1 MEKLKAAKKVA
12 PDGGWGWMATFGV
25 SLVNLATRSIE
36 PSFGLLFGDLLT
48 DLQVGTTGA
57 AVIISALDVMMNFSG
72 LFVGP
77 LLKEFSYRKVAIA
90 GSLLCWIGLAL
101 TSPATSMAHIL
112 ATYSVINGIGV
123 GLATSAAFVALNHY
137 FAKKRGQAVGL
148 SMAGTALGMLIM
160 PQLVR
165 ILLELYDFRGA
176 VLVLSGMALHATVG
190 AMLLQP
196 IKWHLR
202 EEEVDIEMV
211 EATPAMGIILEQE
224 DDGDNDSLPEIKSLL
239 FPRRIGSERK
249 HSDSGTIAGSGS
261 AGLAG
266 GATAVGAGTV
276 NGSGGLPGG
285 PIGLPKRPTFPRIT
299 SSVSIQNGPPS
310 AGALG
315 MRTRPSFPR
324 IASTAS
330 MGLALRKRRESVVSQ
345 LSTLDFTGSG
355 SCMHI
360 HVDTGDAD
368 AEDVDYQIIRRVNTH
383 VGVSLNSFARV
394 PSRTG
399 SRRKME
405 TVKSELGLEMV
416 KPKVSFLQRFTALM
430 DVGLLRDP
438 IYLNILF
445 GLSIFYVAEM
455 NFKMVTPFFM
465 ASLGFDKSETAF
477 VLSVSALTDIAAR
490 IIVPPIGDRLKLR
503 KRYIF
508 MVSLIFVAISRSIVA
523 HQQTYIQVMTWLSI
537 TGFFRGIALANFTL
551 CVSEYSS
558 LEKLPAAFGWHM
570 VGKGVFVI
578 LFGPLIGAIRDW
590 TDSYAI
596 CIHSQSFCI
605 FLCIAA
611 WSVELLLK
619 RCRPKK
625 ITEAIPSPNPA
636 V

>member
-1 MEKLKAAKKVA
+1 METIKAAKQVA

-25 SLVNLATRSIE
+25 SMVNLATRSIE

-57 AVIISALDVMMNFSG
+57 AIIISALDVMMNLSG

-90 GSLLCWIGLAL
+90 GSLLCGLGLAL
-101 TSPATSMAHIL
+101 TSPATSMPHIL

-165 ILLELYDFRGA
+165 ILLELYGFRGA
-176 VLVLSGMALHATVG
+176 VLVLSGIALHATVG

-196 IKWHLR
+196 IKWHLK
-202 EEEVDIEMV
+202 EEEVDIELV
-211 EATPAMGIILEQE
+211 ESAPPMGIILEQE
-224 DDGDNDSLPEIKSLL
+224 DDDNDSLPEIRSLL
-239 FPRRIGSERK
+239 FPRRMGSERK
-249 HSDSGTIAGSGS
+249 QSDGGSLVPVGTPPAPP
-261 AGLAG
+261 AVPVTNG
-266 GATAVGAGTV
+266 GGVALPP
-276 NGSGGLPGG
+276 SGGVSPAIS
-285 PIGLPKRPTFPRIT
+285 IGLPKRPTFPRIT
-299 SSVSIQNGPPS
+299 SSVSVQNG
-310 AGALG
+310 AGSSGG

-330 MGLALRKRRESVVSQ
+330 MGVALRKRRASVVSQ
-345 LSTLDFTGSG
+345 LSTLDFAGSG
-355 SCMHI
+355 SCMQI
-360 HVDTGDAD
+360 HVDTGDTD

-383 VGVSLNSFARV
+383 AGVSGLSSAARL
-394 PSRTG
+394 PSR
-399 SRRKME
+399 SPKRMV

-430 DVGLLRDP
+430 DVGLLRDG

-465 ASLGFDKSETAF
+465 ASLGFDKTETAF

-508 MVSLIFVAISRSIVA
+508 MVALIFVAISRSIVA
-523 HQQTYIQVMTWLSI
+523 HQRTYTEVMIWLSV
-537 TGFFRGIALANFTL
+537 TGFFRGVALANFTL

-570 VGKGVFVI
+570 VGKALFVI
-578 LFGPLIGAIRDW
+578 AFGPLIGAIRDW

-596 CIHSQSFCI
+596 CIHSQSCCI
-605 FLCIAA
+605 LLCIVA
-611 WSVELLLK
+611 WSIELLVK
-619 RCRPKK
+619 RCRSRK
-625 ITEAIPSPNPA
+625 IVAANAT

>member
-1 MEKLKAAKKVA
+1 MDTIKAAKKVA

-36 PSFGLLFGDLLT
+36 PSFGLLFGDLLN

-57 AVIISALDVMMNFSG
+57 AIIISTLDVMMNLSG

-90 GSLLCWIGLAL
+90 GSLLCGLGLAL
-101 TSPATSMAHIL
+101 TSPATSMPHIL

-165 ILLELYDFRGA
+165 MLLELYDFRGA
-176 VLVLSGMALHATVG
+176 VLVLSGLAMHATVG

-196 IKWHLR
+196 IKWHLK
-202 EEEVDIEMV
+202 EEEVDIELV
-211 EATPAMGIILEQE
+211 ETAPPMGIILEQE
-224 DDGDNDSLPEIKSLL
+224 DDDNDSLPEIRSLL
-239 FPRRIGSERK
+239 FPRRVGSERK
-249 HSDSGTIAGSGS
+249 QSDGGT
-261 AGLAG
+261 LAASTNTPITPSPLAISSG
-266 GATAVGAGTV
+266 GAGATPA
-276 NGSGGLPGG
+276 SGGISPSITG
-285 PIGLPKRPTFPRIT
+285 GLPKRPTFPRIT
-299 SSVSIQNGPPS
+299 SSVSVQNGGSTP
-310 AGALG
+310 GTG

-330 MGLALRKRRESVVSQ
+330 MSVALRKRRASVVSQ
-345 LSTLDFTGSG
+345 LSTMDFAGSG
-355 SCMHI
+355 SCLHI
-360 HVDTGDAD
+360 HVDTGDTD

-383 VGVSLNSFARV
+383 AGMSGLASAARL
-394 PSRTG
+394 PPRSPKRID
-399 SRRKME
+399 

-430 DVGLLRDP
+430 DVGLLRDG

-465 ASLGFDKSETAF
+465 ASLGFDKTDTAF

-523 HQQTYIQVMTWLSI
+523 HQRTYSEVMIWLSV

-558 LEKLPAAFGWHM
+558 LKKLPAAFGWHM
-570 VGKGVFVI
+570 VGKALFVVA
-578 LFGPLIGAIRDW
+578 FGPLIGAIRDW

-605 FLCIAA
+605 FLCILA
-611 WSVELLLK
+611 WSIELLVK
-619 RCRPKK
+619 RCRSRK
-625 ITEAIPSPNPA
+625 IVAANPA

>member
-25 SLVNLATRSIE
+25 SMVNLATRSIE
-36 PSFGLLFGDLLT
+36 PSFGLLFGDLLK
-48 DLQVGTTGA
+48 DMQVGTTGA
-57 AVIISALDVMMNFSG
+57 AIIISTLDVMMNFSG

-90 GSLLCWIGLAL
+90 GSLLCCIGLAL
-101 TSPATSMAHIL
+101 TSPASNMAHIL
-112 ATYSVINGIGV
+112 ATYSVINGVGV

-165 ILLELYDFRGA
+165 ILLELYGFRGA
-176 VLVLSGMALHATVG
+176 VLVLSGLALHATVG

-196 IKWHLR
+196 IKWHLK
-202 EEEVDIEMV
+202 EEEVDIELV
-211 EATPAMGIILEQE
+211 EATPPMGIILEQE
-224 DDGDNDSLPEIKSLL
+224 DDDNDSLPEIKSLL
-239 FPRRIGSERK
+239 FPRRVGSERK
-249 HSDSGTIAGSGS
+249 QSDATGGS
-261 AGLAG
+261 AGAAGSAG
-266 GATAVGAGTV
+266 GVAATGNGTGAGV
-276 NGSGGLPGG
+276 AAAGG
-285 PIGLPKRPTFPRIT
+285 GLPKRPTFPRIT
-299 SSVSIQNGPPS
+299 SSVSVQNQG
-310 AGALG
+310 GVG

-330 MGLALRKRRESVVSQ
+330 MSLALRRRRESVVSQ
-345 LSTLDFTGSG
+345 LSTMDFTGSG

-383 VGVSLNSFARV
+383 VGVSTLGSFARV
-394 PSRTG
+394 PSR
-399 SRRKME
+399 SSKRME

-430 DVGLLRDP
+430 DVGLLRDG

-465 ASLGFDKSETAF
+465 ASLGFDKSDTAF

-490 IIVPPIGDRLKLR
+490 IIVPPIGDRLKIR

-508 MVSLIFVAISRSIVA
+508 MVSLIFVAITRSIVA
-523 HQQTYIQVMTWLSI
+523 HQRTYTDVMIWLSV
-537 TGFFRGIALANFTL
+537 TGFFRGVALANFTL

-570 VGKGVFVI
+570 VGKAVFVI
-578 LFGPLIGAIRDW
+578 AFGPLIGAIRDW

-605 FLCIAA
+605 FLCVTA
-611 WSVELLLK
+611 WSIELLVK
-619 RCRPKK
+619 RCRTKK
-625 ITEAIPSPNPA
+625 IVEANPT

>member
-1 MEKLKAAKKVA
+1 
-12 PDGGWGWMATFGV
+12 
-25 SLVNLATRSIE
+25 
-36 PSFGLLFGDLLT
+36 
-48 DLQVGTTGA
+48 
-57 AVIISALDVMMNFSG
+57 MMNFSG

-101 TSPATSMAHIL
+101 TSPATSMPHIL
-112 ATYSVINGIGV
+112 ATYSVINGVGV

-165 ILLELYDFRGA
+165 ILLELYGFRGA
-176 VLVLSGMALHATVG
+176 VLVLSGLALHATVG

-196 IKWHLR
+196 IKWHLK
-202 EEEVDIEMV
+202 EEEVDIELV
-211 EATPAMGIILEQE
+211 EAAPPMGIILEQE
-224 DDGDNDSLPEIKSLL
+224 DDDNDSLPEIKSLL
-239 FPRRIGSERK
+239 FPRRVGSERK
-249 HSDSGTIAGSGS
+249 HSDAAGSTAGVGS
-261 AGLAG
+261 GAAVAG
-266 GATAVGAGTV
+266 GPANGTGVAATGAGAGAVG
-276 NGSGGLPGG
+276 L
-285 PIGLPKRPTFPRIT
+285 LPKRPTFPRIT
-299 SSVSIQNGPPS
+299 SSVSIQNQG
-310 AGALG
+310 GVG

-330 MGLALRKRRESVVSQ
+330 MSLALRRRRESVVSQ

-383 VGVSLNSFARV
+383 VGVSTLGSFARV
-394 PSRTG
+394 PSRTPK
-399 SRRKME
+399 RME

-430 DVGLLRDP
+430 DVGLLRDG

-465 ASLGFDKSETAF
+465 ASLGFDKSDTAF

-523 HQQTYIQVMTWLSI
+523 HQRTYTDVMVWLSV
-537 TGFFRGIALANFTL
+537 TGFFRGVALANFTL

-570 VGKGVFVI
+570 VGKAVFVI
-578 LFGPLIGAIRDW
+578 AFGPLIGAIRDW
-590 TDSYAI
+590 TDSYPI

-605 FLCIAA
+605 FLCVAA
-611 WSVELLLK
+611 WSIELLVK
-619 RCRPKK
+619 RCRTKK
-625 ITEAIPSPNPA
+625 IVEANPS